1 MTRKR
6 RPIDLFRWTTEI
18 VVEMEPCCLFQS
30 LLVSVIVDDGLL
42 NRALW
47 QGPPAETKGGGQKEE
62 MKFSHL
68 LSFDIIHGSLSD
80 GKKAGT
86 RQVEGGTRG
95 EFVLPFFKGQSA
107 KCPCARV
114 AVSARDKCRCRLRA
128 LPGNRHALPVTEWV
142 LIPTMSHSAEKWL
155 AAWGL

>member
-86 RQVEGGTRG
+86 RQVEVGTRG
-95 EFVLPFFKGQSA
+95 GPAPLFQRAKREMPLRSSCLISTRPMPLQAQSFCRKPA
-107 KCPCARV
+107 CL
-114 AVSARDKCRCRLRA
+114 ARD
-128 LPGNRHALPVTEWV
+128 
-142 LIPTMSHSAEKWL
+142 
-155 AAWGL
+155 